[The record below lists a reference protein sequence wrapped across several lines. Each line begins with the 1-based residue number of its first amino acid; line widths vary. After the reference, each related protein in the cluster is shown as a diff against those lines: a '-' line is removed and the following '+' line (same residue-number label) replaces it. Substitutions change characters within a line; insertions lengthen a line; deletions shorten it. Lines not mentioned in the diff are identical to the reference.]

1 MSTQPQPMPSFTGF
15 LQTLWNDVL
24 NFFAAITGRTYVG
37 PPTSPAAFT
46 VSPIGTNPLQG
57 VATVAAPGTTFGSVA
72 PVRAPKPTIT
82 VQQALQAA
90 IASESKINPK
100 DLSGYLSYSGSNW
113 TDVVVNRYQIYFDAN
128 VCGGVGAPDMSIQ
141 EAASGVSVAGAG
153 AGLVVSSAAI
163 PVLGL
168 AVAGA
173 ELIIMGV
180 GQIFAH
186 HNAAVAR
193 DRVAYCGTLPAIN
206 NALRVVINAGKDGTI
221 TPAQAVAGLK
231 AIPQQALISMEAAK
245 NNSPYCNALCE
256 KIIETRVIVNYWVS
270 QFEAMQ

>member
-37 PPTSPAAFT
+37 PPTTLSP
-46 VSPIGTNPLQG
+46 SPVLGQ
-57 VATVAAPGTTFGSVA
+57 ATVTQPGATFGSVA

-90 IASESKINPK
+90 IASETAINPK
-100 DLSGYLSYSGSNW
+100 DLSGYLSYGGSNW

-128 VCGGVGAPDMSIQ
+128 VCGGVSAPDMSIQ
-141 EAASGVSVAGAG
+141 EASSSVGVAGAA
-153 AGLVVSSAAI
+153 AGLIVSSAAI

-173 ELIIMGV
+173 ELIIMAI
-180 GQIFAH
+180 GQVFAH

-193 DRVAYCGTLPAIN
+193 DRQAYCGTLPAIN

-221 TPAQAVAGLK
+221 TPAQAIAGLK
-231 AIPQQALISMEAAK
+231 AIPQQALISMGAAK

-270 QFEAMQ
+270 QFEAMI